1 MAATDIAAFLKRE
14 RAPILEAAEAGLARV
29 HAPHYEAA
37 GAEEVRQRL
46 SALFDQ
52 LVGAL
57 ETRNLGP
64 IDEYARAI
72 AEERFAAGYELAE
85 VQTAFNALEE
95 AAWARVLEKLES
107 TEFAE
112 ALGLI
117 TTVLG
122 AGKDSLARGYVS
134 LAANTR
140 APSLDLRALFGG
152 TS

>member
-1 MAATDIAAFLKRE
+1 MSDVTGFLKRE
-14 RAPILEAAEAGLARV
+14 REAILKGAEAGLART

-37 GAEEVRQRL
+37 GADEVRQRL

-52 LVGAL
+52 LVDAL
-57 ETRNLGP
+57 DSRDLAP
-64 IDEYARAI
+64 IQEYARAI
-72 AEERFAAGYELAE
+72 AEERFTAGYELSE

-95 AAWARVLEKLES
+95 ATWSRVLEKLDPAQ
-107 TEFAE
+107 FAE

-122 AGKDSLARGYVS
+122 AGKDALARGYVS
-134 LAANTR
+134 LAADTR
-140 APSLDLRALFGG
+140 APSLDLRALFAG